1 MLLGRID
8 PGASREGAI
17 LLRLG
22 RDVSASGIFAVGMG
36 IDSLPSYLCLF
47 LDMRGRGMSM
57 RRKFWDRVFRE
68 LVLCWEVFP
77 ATVSILRCSSDRG
90 IMI

>member
-57 RRKFWDRVFRE
+57 RRK
-68 LVLCWEVFP
+68 LCWEVFP
-77 ATVSILRCSSDRG
+77 ATVSILRCSPDRG
-90 IMI
+90 VMV

>member
-17 LLRLG
+17 LLRPG
-22 RDVSASGIFAVGMG
+22 RDLPASGMFAVGMG

-47 LDMRGRGMSM
+47 LDMRG
-57 RRKFWDRVFRE
+57 
-68 LVLCWEVFP
+68 
-77 ATVSILRCSSDRG
+77 
-90 IMI
+90 